1 MNLSRIRRRLRTQR
15 LALCGVA
22 MGVVPA
28 ALLGLYAR
36 CAPFDAPETMMTVP
50 GNVVLDANGGVLQRD
65 GKDGFRIPVTLAQVA
80 PATLDATIAAED
92 QRFEEHP
99 GVDPAAAMRAAAS
112 FGDNPSG
119 ASTITQQLAR
129 RLYLRNDSE
138 PRVFRK
144 LRESV
149 LALQLEAHLSKDEIL
164 QAYLNEVYYGRGAYG
179 IEAAA
184 RVYFGVSARNLDV
197 AQAAMLAGI
206 PQLPSAYDPL
216 DQPEAAQARQRYVLS
231 RMASTG
237 KIDQETASAAAVE
250 ELRILPA
257 VEPAIAPHFV
267 AYALDELFAE
277 RPDLRGKRGLVV
289 ETTLDA
295 GLQEATER
303 TVQLRLDDVKEKG
316 AGNASVVAIEPAS
329 GRIVAMVGSADFFD
343 AAKAGQV
350 NMAIQPRQ
358 PGSALKPF
366 LYAAALEHG
375 FTAASELLDVPTSFQ
390 TPTGLYT
397 PGNYDR
403 KFHGPVSLR
412 VALAS
417 SYNVP
422 AVRTLNELGIDAL
435 LEMANRFGLRTLTAA
450 ESYGLSLTLGGGDVR
465 LIDLTNAYGALANG
479 GQLVQPYAVT
489 RVRDS
494 SGKVLYEH
502 PEAVA
507 VRVLSPENA
516 YIISDILSDPDARTP
531 GFGEVT
537 PLQLTFPAAVKTGT
551 TTGFKDNWTVGYTPE
566 LAVGVWVGNTDD
578 RAMENISGVSGA
590 APIWRDV
597 METAAERTA
606 MTWPGPPAGLVL
618 AAVCAPTGLKPGP
631 ACASPA
637 QEWFV
642 AGTQPAQ
649 TEQYYVR
656 GSDGGLLLNPPAE
669 ARAWAIEAGLPLA
682 GPGTGGDSQSLY
694 VVQPPPGALL
704 FLSPELDKQQLLLRV
719 SAPASAERVSFAID
733 GVPVGQAPA
742 AAAQVVWR
750 LEAGVHQLEVTATLA
765 DGRTVTAE
773 STYEVRPR

>member
-1 MNLSRIRRRLRTQR
+1 
-15 LALCGVA
+15 
-22 MGVVPA
+22 
-28 ALLGLYAR
+28 
-36 CAPFDAPETMMTVP
+36 MTVP

-65 GKDGFRIPVTLAQVA
+65 GKDGFRIPVTLDQVA
-80 PATLDATIAAED
+80 PAAVDATIAAED

-99 GVDPAAAMRAAAS
+99 GVDPVAVMRAVRS
-112 FGDNPSG
+112 FDSNPSG

-129 RLYLRNDSE
+129 RLYLRDDSE
-138 PRVFRK
+138 PRVLRK

-149 LALQLEAHLSKDEIL
+149 IALQLEAHQSKDEIL

-206 PQLPSAYDPL
+206 PQLPGAYDPL
-216 DQPEAAQARQRYVLS
+216 DQPGAARERQRYVLS
-231 RMASTG
+231 RMAATG
-237 KIDQETASAAAVE
+237 KIERSMASAAMAE
-250 ELRILPA
+250 EVRILPA

-267 AYALDELFAE
+267 AYALDELFTR
-277 RPDLRGKRGLVV
+277 RPDLRDKQGLVI

-295 GLQEATER
+295 GLQQAAER
-303 TVQLRLDDVKEKG
+303 AVQIRLEDVKEKG
-316 AGNASVVAIEPAS
+316 AGNAAVVAIEPS
-329 GRIVAMVGSADFFD
+329 TGGIVAMVGSADFFD
-343 AAKAGQV
+343 GAKAGQV

-375 FTAASELLDVPTSFQ
+375 FTAASELLDVPTPFQ
-390 TPTGLYT
+390 TPTGIYT

-417 SYNVP
+417 SFNVP
-422 AVRTLNELGIDAL
+422 AVRTLDQLGIDAL
-435 LEMANRFGLRTLTAA
+435 LEMANRFGLRTLTDA
-450 ESYGLSLTLGGGDVR
+450 EAYGLSLTLGGGDVR
-465 LIDLTNAYGALANG
+465 LIDLTNAYGALGNG
-479 GQLVQPYAVT
+479 GQLVQPFAVT
-489 RVRDS
+489 RVRDNT
-494 SGKVLYEH
+494 GKVVYERS
-502 PEAVA
+502 EAAA
-507 VRVLSPENA
+507 VRVLSPQNA
-516 YIISDILSDPDARTP
+516 YILSDILSDADARTP

-537 PLQLTFPAAVKTGT
+537 PLQLSFPAAVKTGT

-597 METAAERTA
+597 METAAEHTA
-606 MTWPGPPAGLVL
+606 MTWPAPPEGIAR
-618 AAVCAPTGLKPGP
+618 AEVCAPTGLRPGP

-642 AGTQPAQ
+642 AGTQPTR

-656 GSDGGLLLNPPAE
+656 DNDGRLLLNPPAE
-669 ARAWAIEAGLPLA
+669 ARAWAIQAGVALA
-682 GPGTGGDSQSLY
+682 DDGAGKEGDSVY
-694 VVQPPPGALL
+694 VVQPAPGALL
-704 FLSPELDKQQLLLRV
+704 FVSPELDQQQLLLRA
-719 SAPASAERVSFAID
+719 SPPASAERVSFVID
-733 GVPVGQAPA
+733 GATVGQAPA
-742 AAAQVVWR
+742 SNPQLVGR
-750 LEAGVHQLEVTATLA
+750 LEPGIHQLEVIATFA
-765 DGRTVTAE
+765 DGRTITAE